1 MSVPSL
7 PSADRLQQR
16 LRRRLDQEAARLG
29 FSGLGVTVPEAVPDL
44 AGDLAGFLAAGHHGT
59 MGWMA
64 ETPER
69 RASPRG
75 LWPEVRS
82 IVVTAFDYGPADDPM
97 AGLARRD
104 RGLISA
110 YARHRDYHDVVKG
123 RLKEL
128 AGALVGEAR
137 RAGSPC
143 DVKVFVDTAPV
154 MEKPLA
160 AAAGLAWQGKN
171 TLAVSRRIGGWFFL
185 GVIYT
190 NLDLAPDAP
199 EGTHCGSCRACLD
212 VCPTDAFPAPHRLD
226 ARRCLSYLTI
236 EHAGPIPAEFREAM
250 GNRIYGCD
258 DCLAVCPWNKFAV
271 AAREAKLVARGD
283 LVAPRLGDL
292 VELDD
297 AGFRNFFAGSPIKRS
312 GRDRFVRNV
321 LIAIGN
327 AGDPGLLPAVVRR
340 LGDAA
345 AVVRGAAVWAA
356 GRLAAP
362 VDLARLHA
370 VHGRGEADDEVIA
383 EWAALGFAEGVG
395 RRLSGSA

>member
-1 MSVPSL
+1 MTTPEPS
-7 PSADRLQQR
+7 SGSERIAAR
-16 LRRRLDQEAARLG
+16 LRRRLDVEATRLG
-29 FSGLGVTVPEAVPDL
+29 FSGLGVTVPEWVPDL
-44 AGDLAGFLAAGHHGT
+44 SGDLAGFVEAGFHGT
-59 MGWMA
+59 MVWMA
-64 ETPER
+64 ETAER

-82 IVVTAFDYGPADDPM
+82 IVVTAFDYGPEESPL
-97 AGLARRD
+97 AGLERPD
-104 RGLISA
+104 RGVISA

-128 AGALVGEAR
+128 AGALVAEAR
-137 RAGSPC
+137 RAGIEG

-190 NLDLAPDAP
+190 TLELAPDAP
-199 EGTHCGSCRACLD
+199 ERSHCGSCRACLD
-212 VCPTDAFPAPHRLD
+212 ACPTDAFPAPHRLD

-236 EHAGPIPAEFREAM
+236 EHAGPIPAEFRVAM

-258 DCLAVCPWNKFAV
+258 DCLAVCPWNKFAM
-271 AAREAKLVARGD
+271 AAREAKLTARPE
-283 LVAPRLGDL
+283 LVAPTLADL

-297 AGFRNFFAGSPIKRS
+297 AGFRSLFAGSPVKRT

-327 AGDPGLLPAVVRR
+327 AGDAVLLPAVERR
-340 LGDAA
+340 LGDEAA
-345 AVVRGAAVWAA
+345 LVRGAAVWAA
-356 GRLAAP
+356 GRLASAAM
-362 VDLARLHA
+362 LAAWADR
-370 VHGRGEADDEVIA
+370 HGRSEADPDVAA
-383 EWAALGFAEGVG
+383 EWAALGFDGAG
-395 RRLSGSA
+395 